1 MRAILPLICLILA
14 SCVAGPSYTETS
26 PNGTV
31 YHFRSGGTVLGKREN
46 VVADVQGPNGRRVRY
61 VVQREDAT
69 EVANTAIPVIGGVEL
84 ARVGAG
90 VTKHAATTDSAT
102 TLGLGAQGVQKE
114 GIRAGVS
121 GATKFNPNI
130 PLPIRQ

>member
-1 MRAILPLICLILA
+1 MKTLLTFLA
-14 SCVAGPSYTETS
+14 VLLCSCVTRPLVVDHPDGRTTVWMGGNLAAKTGAIIAEVTTR
-26 PNGTV
+26 NGT
-31 YHFRSGGTVLGKREN
+31 HFKFASES
-46 VVADVQGPNGRRVRY
+46 
-61 VVQREDAT
+61 EDAT
-69 EVANTAIPVIGGVEL
+69 DVPIAALAADVTKTGIKATAGVAN
-84 ARVGAG
+84 
-90 VTKHAATTDSAT
+90 HAATTDSAT